1 MQMLER
7 ELKRLSVPCLLTRE
21 PGGTLFG
28 ERVRRILLRDDA
40 VEREPVAELLLYL
53 ADRYQHLKEVV
64 EPALE
69 SGLHVIS
76 DRYHDATLAYQGY
89 ARGIGFE
96 LIDQLGAALQLRQPD
111 LTLVLNVDVAV
122 SLKRARQRNRS
133 QRSQQ
138 WGRFESE
145 TAIFHRNVL
154 QGYRL
159 LAQRAAGR
167 IRFLDGSGTPDQV
180 FGKIKAALYQAG
192 ILDHPRETL

>member
-1 MQMLER
+1 MQMLDR
-7 ELKRLSVPCLLTRE
+7 ELKRLGVPCLLTRE
-21 PGGTLFG
+21 PGGTFFG

-69 SGLHVIS
+69 SGRHVIS
-76 DRYHDATLAYQGY
+76 DRYHDATLAYQGH

-96 LIDQLGAALQLRQPD
+96 LIERLGAALQLRQPD

-122 SLKRARQRNRS
+122 SLRRARQRNRS

-145 TAIFHRNVL
+145 TADFHRKVL

-167 IRFLDGSGTPDQV
+167 IRFLDGSGSPNQV
-180 FGKIKAALYQAG
+180 FDRVKTALDQAG
-192 ILDHPRETL
+192 IFGRPQEIV